1 MMLSDAGTM
10 PAERAMPWPRPA
22 RAWWAVVVFF
32 GAAVLSYTDRQIL
45 TLLIDPLRAELA
57 ISDTD
62 VSLLQ
67 GLAFALIY
75 SVAGLPLGRAADL
88 FARRGVIIAGVA
100 TWSLATLACAYAH
113 SFEALFLARVFV
125 GVGEACL
132 APAAMSM
139 IGDYL
144 PPHRRGAAFG
154 LFMLG
159 MIVGGG
165 IAILFGGALLQ
176 AIEHG
181 LLAALPLLRDL
192 SAWRAVLALMALPG
206 VALVLCL
213 LTLREPARRSPAGR
227 SHALPLRA
235 VWADLR
241 RHRAVLLPLY
251 LGMALMTF
259 GDAAMGN
266 WLPALLSRKFA
277 MGAAAIGQL
286 YGGAVIVSASIG
298 VFGGGLAAD
307 RLIAGGFASTRAQ
320 VSMWAAALALPGA
333 FAGLGDSANAVVFGF
348 AWWALMSAAAASV
361 AIAALPELA
370 PAHMRGVAI
379 ALASFGNIMLGTGGG
394 TLATPWLNDHAFA
407 DPLRI
412 GVSMTL
418 ATAPAG
424 LAAAWFF
431 WRSWRASSRGSQAA
445 RALQADT
452 EFHSQSQDH

>member
-1 MMLSDAGTM
+1 MTHPHTAATPPQAL
-10 PAERAMPWPRPA
+10 PWPRPA
-22 RAWWAVVVFF
+22 MAWWAVAVFF

-57 ISDTD
+57 ISDTQ

-67 GLAFALIY
+67 GIAFALIY

-113 SFEALFLARVFV
+113 SFETLFVARVFV

-144 PPHRRGAAFG
+144 PPHRRGTAFG

-165 IAILFGGALLQ
+165 IAILFGGALFQ
-176 AIEHG
+176 AIEQG
-181 LLAALPLLRDL
+181 LVAGVPLLREM

-206 VALVLCL
+206 VVLVLCL
-213 LTLREPARRSPAGR
+213 LTLREPARRPLAGEAAAQ
-227 SHALPLRA
+227 ALPLRA

-241 RHRAVLLPLY
+241 RHQGVLLPLY

-298 VFGGGLAAD
+298 VFGGGMLAD
-307 RLIAGGFASTRAQ
+307 RLIASGRASSRSQ
-320 VSMWAAALALPGA
+320 ISMAAALLALPGA
-333 FAGLGDSANAVVFGF
+333 FAGLGGNAHVVVFGY
-348 AWWALMSAAAASV
+348 AWWALMSSAAAAV
-361 AIAALPELA
+361 AITALPDLA

-379 ALASFGNIMLGTGGG
+379 ALASFGNIMIGTGGG
-394 TLATPWLNDHAFA
+394 TLATPWFNDHVFA

-418 ATAPAG
+418 VTAPIG
-424 LAAAWFF
+424 VAAVVFF
-431 WRSWRASSRGSQAA
+431 YRSWRASLAA
-445 RALQADT
+445 KALPLT
-452 EFHSQSQDH
+452 GPRSESQDSVKI